1 MNTKMVTIPF
11 DLSLAKKISS
21 GECTGNIIT
30 EKGELVRI
38 VCWDAKG
45 STLDVDWP
53 LVALIETNDDMEML
67 MRYPIN
73 GRYNTTYGLNLK
85 QDLFLRVPEELLK
98 KTKIEEDSKPQNNLF
113 NPFDKVLVRQSQADY
128 WECAFF
134 SNYTGEKHQ
143 YRCQGM
149 NYMYCIP
156 YNEETAHLIDTT
168 DNWDE

>member
-11 DLSLAKKISS
+11 DLNLAKKISS
-21 GECTGNIIT
+21 GERKGNIIT

-53 LVALIETNDDMEML
+53 LVALIETNDDLEML
-67 MRYPIN
+67 VRYPIN
-73 GRYNTTYGLNLK
+73 GRYNTIYGLNLK

-98 KTKIEEDSKPQNNLF
+98 KTKIEEDSKRQNNLF
-113 NPFDKVLVRQSQADY
+113 NHFDKVLVRQSQADY
-128 WECAFF
+128 WVCAFF
-134 SNYTGEKHQ
+134 SNFTGEKHK

-156 YNEETAHLIDTT
+156 YNEETKHLVGT
-168 DNWDE
+168 NEQWEK